1 MTRGL
6 VHGND
11 IIMVVELIDVNW
23 LLFMKYNNNN
33 LDSSKSSCEI
43 RIAIN
48 FPAILCIK
56 LW

>member
-23 LLFMKYNNNN
+23 LFMKYNN
-33 LDSSKSSCEI
+33 LDTGKSSCEI

>member
-23 LLFMKYNNNN
+23 LFMKYNNNN

-43 RIAIN
+43 RIGIN

-56 LW
+56 L